1 MTGFIAR
8 EEMAQGGMGLSFYSR
23 YLSSMRSIA
32 WMGPILLILI
42 VAENFFANGF
52 RWVVSLWVEGCAGS
66 VCSAGA
72 ALERPVREH
81 FMTSSPQR
89 GLATLFFFVV
99 VAILFRAF
107 TWTFVTAF
115 FARGGRSMHDDVVNS
130 LSKVPVSF
138 FDQNPTGRIVRRFSG
153 DYSSLLIDIPNY
165 VNDVFGCIAEIIWIF
180 ILVAFQA
187 PLASVSTLPC
197 AIVYIRTQE
206 LFRPASREVQRLA
219 KVLET
224 PIWSVFT
231 ECVSGLQTIRAYGR
245 AGEFQERLRSL
256 QERYAYAFMAQ
267 NRLTRWLNV
276 RLKITSELFGLIVTL
291 FVVAAL
297 ASGQMGPGVAGFLM
311 SLSIGLDGTMQ
322 WLTRTF
328 SMIDSTMVSFE
339 RILEYR
345 NLPREDASR
354 IQLPACPD
362 LPAAVQPS
370 VVKQH
375 NQPGSSS
382 DGLVFESFSARY
394 RESLPLVL
402 KSVNLTI
409 PVGARVGII
418 GRTGAGKSSLFQA
431 LFQMLHI
438 ESGDVF
444 FQRESLSQM
453 RMEDARSLF
462 AIVPQEPH
470 LFAGTLRHNLDRLS
484 KQTDDK
490 LWQVLDAV
498 RLGRDVAQ
506 KWGAGLD
513 FQVAEKGQNL
523 SVGQR
528 QLICFARALLL
539 DAPIVLMDEPTASVD
554 LETDAAIQMAVKTLF
569 RDKTMLVIAHRLETV
584 QDCDL
589 VLVMDQGRLVAQGG
603 PEEILSKW
611 GARSD
616 LPSLLA

>member
-1 MTGFIAR
+1 MTAFIAR
-8 EEMAQGGMGLSFYSR
+8 EEVAQGGMGLSFYAR

-32 WMGPILLILI
+32 FMGPLLLILI
-42 VAENFFANGF
+42 IAENFFANGF
-52 RWVVSLWVEGCAGS
+52 RWVVSLWVEGCSGVA
-66 VCSAGA
+66 CTTGA

-81 FMTSSPQR
+81 FALSSPQR
-89 GLATLFFFVV
+89 SLATLFFFVV
-99 VAILFRAF
+99 IAIVFRAM

-115 FARGGRSMHDDVVNS
+115 FARGGRTMHDDVVHS

-165 VNDVFGCIAEIIWIF
+165 VNDVFGCIAEIVWIF

-187 PLASVSTLPC
+187 PLASVSTVPC
-197 AIVYIRTQE
+197 ALVYLRTQE

-245 AGEFQERLRSL
+245 AEEFQMRLRAL
-256 QERYAYAFMAQ
+256 QDKYAYAFMAQ

-297 ASGQMGPGVAGFLM
+297 ASGQMGAGVAGFLM

-345 NLPREDASR
+345 TLPSEDSTR
-354 IQLPACPD
+354 LPALSDNGQAPTSD
-362 LPAAVQPS
+362 LKAQEGLPQTRPEMQALTF
-370 VVKQH
+370 KQ
-375 NQPGSSS
+375 
-382 DGLVFESFSARY
+382 LSARY

-402 KSVNLTI
+402 KNVSATI
-409 PVGARVGII
+409 PAGSRVGII

-431 LFQMLHI
+431 LYQMLSL
-438 ESGDVF
+438 ESGDVYF
-444 FQRESLSQM
+444 RGDALSQLPI
-453 RMEDARSLF
+453 DVARSLF

-470 LFAGTLRHNLDRLS
+470 LFAGTLRHNLDRLAKYS
-484 KQTDDK
+484 DER
-490 LWQVLDAV
+490 LWQVLEAV

-506 KWGAGLD
+506 KWSGGLD
-513 FQVAEKGQNL
+513 FHVAEKGQNL

-554 LETDAAIQMAVKTLF
+554 LETDAAIQLTVKTLF
-569 RDKTMLVIAHRLETV
+569 RDKTMLIIAHRLETV
-584 QDCDL
+584 QDCD
-589 VLVMDQGRLVAQGG
+589 VVFVMDQGSLVAQGE